1 MGCNIVEM
9 SKDVDPKTRKHSK
22 KSPLFQLT
30 SPSIFEPRT
39 LQGIQSDIYADTAA
53 ISCNK
58 LGRNIV
64 EMSKDEDPKMRKHRK
79 K

>member
-1 MGCNIVEM
+1 M

-39 LQGIQSDIYADTAA
+39 SQDIQSDIYADTAA

-64 EMSKDEDPKMRKHRK
+64 EMSKDVDPKMRKHSK